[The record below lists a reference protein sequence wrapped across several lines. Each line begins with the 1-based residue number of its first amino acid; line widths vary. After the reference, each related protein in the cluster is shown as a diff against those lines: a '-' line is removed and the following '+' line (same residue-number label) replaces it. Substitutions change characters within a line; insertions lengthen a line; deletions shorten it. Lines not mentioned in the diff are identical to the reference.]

1 MGTTRTIF
9 KREKSMN
16 TVLKVLVAL
25 VLIEWIIILSNDVVY
40 SVEDHYFNFGPLQD
54 YDQEYYR
61 PFNKNM
67 E

>member
-1 MGTTRTIF
+1 MDTTRTIF

-40 SVEDHYFNFGPLQD
+40 SVEDHYFNVGPLQD
-54 YDQEYYR
+54 NDQEYYR

>member
-1 MGTTRTIF
+1 
-9 KREKSMN
+9 MN

-25 VLIEWIIILSNDVVY
+25 VLLEWIIILSNDVVY

-61 PFNKNM
+61 PFNKNI

>member
-1 MGTTRTIF
+1 
-9 KREKSMN
+9 MN

-25 VLIEWIIILSNDVVY
+25 VLLEWIIILSNDVVY
-40 SVEDHYFNFGPLQD
+40 SVEDHYFNFGTLQD